1 MINPY
6 ELLKSGK
13 SLDDINK
20 LICDELTAAQQKIDV
35 EKAEEAK
42 REAAAK
48 KAEAE
53 KKAKALII
61 HKLKGDAVTA
71 LYNFFKAVDED
82 TVWTKESVRKF
93 LDQMVE
99 IEKSLKKL
107 NVKVSKG
114 YNSLD
119 VWDGISKLLTEWF

>member
-20 LICDELTAAQQKIDV
+20 LICDELTAAQQKIDI

-42 REAAAK
+42 KAAAAK

-53 KKAKALII
+53 KKAKALVM
-61 HKLKGDAVTA
+61 HKLKEDAATA
-71 LYNFFKAVDED
+71 LYGYLKAADED
-82 TVWTKESVRKF
+82 TVWTKEVVSNF
-93 LDQMVE
+93 LDRLVE
-99 IEKSLKKL
+99 IEKILKKF
-107 NVKVSKG
+107 NVKVLKDKDIGSLTDMFDIFSK
-114 YNSLD
+114 
-119 VWDGISKLLTEWF
+119 WF

>member
-48 KAEAE
+48 KAKAE
-53 KKAKALII
+53 KKAKALIM
-61 HKLKGDAVTA
+61 HKLKEDAVTA
-71 LYNFFKAVDED
+71 LYNFFKAADED
-82 TVWTKESVRKF
+82 TAWTKEVISNF
-93 LDQMVE
+93 LDQLID
-99 IEKSLKKL
+99 IEKCVKKL
-107 NVKVSKG
+107 NVKVGKPHDFWGSVEEFLKTF
-114 YNSLD
+114 L
-119 VWDGISKLLTEWF
+119 

>member
-42 REAAAK
+42 KAAAAK

-53 KKAKALII
+53 KKAKTLVM
-61 HKLKGDAVTA
+61 HKLKVDAATA
-71 LYNFFKAVDED
+71 LYNFFKAADED
-82 TVWTKESVRKF
+82 TVWTKEVVSNF
-93 LDQMVE
+93 LDQLVE
-99 IEKSLKKL
+99 IEKTLKKL
-107 NVKVSKG
+107 NVKVLKDVNPSSFVDIFDTFSK
-114 YNSLD
+114 
-119 VWDGISKLLTEWF
+119 WF